1 MLGVYIY
8 FCFMGSWEVNMKREE
23 RIELMEKIIIN
34 AIKKLIFLKHQ
45 GIITSYNIIDED
57 DIEFKFKVNGYE
69 EEDSCGIEEYT
80 TITGRIKEAEAQYWQ
95 DIEDEENYKNQLESD
110 YWAVQL

>member
-1 MLGVYIY
+1 
-8 FCFMGSWEVNMKREE
+8 MKREE

-80 TITGRIKEAEAQYWQ
+80 TITGRIKEAETQYWQ
-95 DIEDEENYKNQLESD
+95 DIEEEELYKQQLEGD
-110 YWAVQL
+110 YWSVQC